1 MTQTKIHSTAVIE
14 KGAQLGV
21 DVEVGPFAVI
31 GSRVQIGDGSK
42 VGAHAVIEGRTTI
55 GARNLISSFAS
66 VGSRPQDLKFKGED
80 TGLTIG
86 DDNMFREYCN
96 ISLGTEGGGGMTKVG
111 NGNLFM
117 VFTHI
122 AHDCVI
128 GNRVIAA
135 NSVALAGHVIVD
147 DGAVLG
153 GLSAIH
159 QFCHIGKLAMVAGG
173 GMVAQDVVPYGMVHG
188 NRATMNGLNVVGLRR
203 LGLKTD
209 DMKSIKEMY
218 HLVFDSNLTLSDAIA
233 RISQDIPDSVYRHD
247 WLTFL
252 QKGERGICR

>member
-1 MTQTKIHSTAVIE
+1 MGTKIHATAIIE
-14 KGAQLGV
+14 KGAQLGA
-21 DVEVGPFAVI
+21 DVEIGPYAVI
-31 GSRVQIGDGSK
+31 GSKVQIGDGTR
-42 VGAHAVIEGRTTI
+42 VGAHVVIEGRTTI

-80 TGLTIG
+80 TALTIG

-96 ISLGTEGGGGMTKVG
+96 ISLGTEGGGGNTKVG

-117 VFTHI
+117 VYTHI

-203 LGLKTD
+203 LGVKNEDLKA
-209 DMKSIKEMY
+209 IKEMY
-218 HLVFDSNLTLSDAIA
+218 HLVFDSQLTLADAIE
-233 RISQDIPDSVYRHD
+233 RVKQDVPDSPYRTD

>member
-1 MTQTKIHSTAVIE
+1 MTETKVHSTAVVE
-14 KGAQLGV
+14 KGAQLGAG
-21 DVEVGPFAVI
+21 VEIGPFAVV
-31 GSRVQIGDGSK
+31 GPRVEIGDGTK
-42 VGAHAVIEGRTTI
+42 IGAHTVIEGRTTI
-55 GARNLISSFAS
+55 GARNLISAFAS

-80 TGLTIG
+80 TALLIG
-86 DDNMFREYCN
+86 DENMFREYCN
-96 ISLGTEGGGGMTKVG
+96 VSLGTEGGGGLTKVG

-122 AHDCVI
+122 AHDCQI

-135 NSVALAGHVIVD
+135 NSVALAGHVVVD

-173 GMVAQDVVPYGMVHG
+173 AMVAQDVVPYGMVHG
-188 NRATMNGLNVVGLRR
+188 DRAKINGLNVVGLRR
-203 LGLKTD
+203 LGVKTEE
-209 DMKSIKEMY
+209 MKSIKEMY
-218 HLVFDSNLTLSDAIA
+218 HLVFDANLTLVDAIA
-233 RISQDIPDSVYRHD
+233 KISQDIPDSPYRHE

>member
-1 MTQTKIHSTAVIE
+1 MTQTRIHATAVIE
-14 KGAQLGV
+14 KGAQLGH

-31 GSRVQIGDGSK
+31 GSRVQIGDGTK
-42 VGAHAVIEGRTTI
+42 IGAHVVIEGRTTI
-55 GARNLISSFAS
+55 GSRNLISSFAS

-80 TGLTIG
+80 TALTIG

-203 LGLKTD
+203 LGLKGD
-209 DMKSIKEMY
+209 EMKSIKEMY

-233 RISQDIPDSVYRHD
+233 KISQEIPDSVYRQD